1 MIDHISFSV
10 NDFDESVRFY
20 DTTLACLGLERLMT
34 FESHEHRV
42 AGYGQ
47 DNKPF
52 FWIGV
57 DSKPNSSEFVGKA
70 RGFHVA
76 FRAPSID
83 AIQAWYDVCLAVG
96 GQSNGIPG
104 TRPEYHP
111 GYYAAF
117 IIDPNGY
124 RIEAVLHDH
133 QP

>member
-20 DTTLACLGLERLMT
+20 DATLACLGFDRLMT
-34 FESHEHRV
+34 FESNEHRV
-42 AGYGQ
+42 AGYGK

-57 DSKPNSSEFVGKA
+57 NSSPNPDEMIGRVQ
-70 RGFHVA
+70 GFHVA

-83 AIQAWYDVCLAVG
+83 AIQIWYDLCLSLG
-96 GQSNGIPG
+96 GKNNGLPG
-104 TRPEYHP
+104 IRPEYHP

-117 IIDPNGY
+117 VIDPNGY
-124 RIEAVLHDH
+124 RIEAVLHDF
-133 QP
+133 